1 MEGIKANFKA
11 ATRSTLPHVAFLR
24 LFIVGRNSE
33 VDDFQSL
40 VRSCAPTSTAVS
52 AVVFSPPV
60 KVAVFCC
67 DFNRFYAF
75 VSIKTEILGE
85 TTSPQSATTNLKECL
100 RRYEVTKVG

>member
-40 VRSCAPTSTAVS
+40 VEVVHQQVQLFLPLSSLHPSKSLFFAVILI
-52 AVVFSPPV
+52 
-60 KVAVFCC
+60 
-67 DFNRFYAF
+67 DFMLLYR
-75 VSIKTEILGE
+75 
-85 TTSPQSATTNLKECL
+85 
-100 RRYEVTKVG
+100 